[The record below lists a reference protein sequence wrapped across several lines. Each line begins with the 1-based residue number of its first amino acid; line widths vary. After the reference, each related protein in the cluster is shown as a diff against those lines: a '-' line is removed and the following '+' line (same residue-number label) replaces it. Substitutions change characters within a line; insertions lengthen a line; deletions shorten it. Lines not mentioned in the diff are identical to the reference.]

1 MYQNQ
6 GRAREPCSEVLSSD
20 CFKMPKIVSKCPRAI
35 RLFQNAQ
42 NCFKMPNSGS
52 RVIRDCFKMPKIVS
66 KCPMSD
72 HVIWH
77 VSIPCLLECFKM
89 PKIVSKCPIA
99 DHALPEIVS
108 KCPKLFQNAQNLSY
122 GYWII
127 ITTQLLSA
135 LRALLTIWIVLLNV
149 LPHQSWFVIRDVNL
163 TYHNY
168 SWQQLEWSHVVLTP
182 RDQMGRGDL
191 ITIPYF
197 GSRC

>member
-1 MYQNQ
+1 
-6 GRAREPCSEVLSSD
+6 
-20 CFKMPKIVSKCPRAI
+20 MPKIVSKCPRAI
-35 RLFQNAQ
+35 RLFHNAQ

-52 RVIRDCFKMPKIVS
+52 PIIRDCFKMPKIVS

-77 VSIPCLLECFKM
+77 ITYGCLLECFKM

-135 LRALLTIWIVLLNV
+135 LRALLTIWIVLINV
-149 LPHQSWFVIRDVNL
+149 LPHQSWFVMSILHTITTLDS
-163 TYHNY
+163 
-168 SWQQLEWSHVVLTP
+168 SWSGLMLSWHHQP
-182 RDQMGRGDL
+182 RESGPDGAWGPDHDPLLWQPMLAWR
-191 ITIPYF
+191 T
-197 GSRC
+197 

>member
-1 MYQNQ
+1 MYQKQ

-20 CFKMPKIVSKCPRAI
+20 CFKMPKIVSTCPLAY
-35 RLFQNAQ
+35 
-42 NCFKMPNSGS
+42 
-52 RVIRDCFKMPKIVS
+52 
-66 KCPMSD
+66 
-72 HVIWH
+72 
-77 VSIPCLLECFKM
+77 
-89 PKIVSKCPIA
+89 
-99 DHALPEIVS
+99 HASSEIVS

-168 SWQQLEWSHVVLTP
+168 SWQQLVGVVSCCLDTTGP
-182 RDQMGRGDL
+182 DGAWGPDHDPLLWQPMLAWRTFFQFNFFC
-191 ITIPYF
+191 ITVKHHMF
-197 GSRC
+197 GPQLSLYRESPTLRQKSDIFL